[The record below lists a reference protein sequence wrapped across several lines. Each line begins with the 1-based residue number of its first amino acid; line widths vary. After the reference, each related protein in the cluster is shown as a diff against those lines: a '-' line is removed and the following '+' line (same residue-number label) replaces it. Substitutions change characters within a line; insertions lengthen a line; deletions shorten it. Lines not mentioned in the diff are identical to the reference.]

1 MLLKNWMER
10 VSLLL
15 KENFWTFAT
24 GLASIF
30 FWIPQLLSIIFLLKS
45 RNTNDDGR
53 LLNLLT
59 KEEFKTGYYKI
70 TFDTEAYFRAKDLST
85 FYPYVEVNY
94 YYNLND
100 ACNKLYCCKFSYC
113 YLLLQTNKISLYII
127 TRHIHD
133 MSFLN

>member
-1 MLLKNWMER
+1 MAYSPITTHVLDT
-10 VSLLL
+10 SLGKPARNLPIKL
-15 KENFWTFAT
+15 FYMTKDSTWAVIKQ
-24 GLASIF
+24 G
-30 FWIPQLLSIIFLLKS
+30 
-45 RNTNDDGR
+45 NTNDDGR

-113 YLLLQTNKISLYII
+113 YLLLQTNKILFYII